1 MFIRDF
7 YEALDILTE
16 ALESDV
22 SICIER
28 ITSSYFGETFQV
40 YPNRNINECYQVNIK
55 TRRVEY
61 HYEDT
66 WRHPEHRVIISE
78 GI

>member
-22 SICIER
+22 SITVAHINA
-28 ITSSYFGETFQV
+28 SYFGNTFQI
-40 YPNRNINECYQVNIK
+40 YPSYTNGECYQVNIK

-66 WRHPEHRVIISE
+66 WRYPEHRVIISE